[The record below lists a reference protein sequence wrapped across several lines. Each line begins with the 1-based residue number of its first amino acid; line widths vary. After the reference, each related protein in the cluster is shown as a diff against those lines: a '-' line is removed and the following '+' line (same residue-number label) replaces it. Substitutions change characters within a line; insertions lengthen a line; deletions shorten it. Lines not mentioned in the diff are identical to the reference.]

1 MNRLLPFLSLVLLL
15 GGCAGTDGSARTVT
29 APGVT
34 RFQSSPVRMQLDLR
48 GDPLGGRR
56 NLAVRAFATCEGAG
70 CRPDRVTLSFTN
82 EGSTPIEGDYR
93 SLRIEAD
100 TLARFWDDIH
110 FGGTEQ
116 RSLPTGQFLRV
127 EVEPGFFAALAE
139 AEEAHIVLG
148 STLYRLPEGR
158 RATFRRML
166 ERIRAA
172 SSSPE

>member
-1 MNRLLPFLSLVLLL
+1 MNRLFALLSLVLLL
-15 GGCAGTDGSARTVT
+15 AGCAGTEGSARTDT
-29 APGVT
+29 ANGTT
-34 RFQSSPVRMQLDLR
+34 RFESSPVRMQLELR

-82 EGSTPIEGDYR
+82 EGSTPIQADYR

-100 TLARFWDDIH
+100 TLARFWDDIT
-110 FGGTEQ
+110 FGGPQQ

-148 STLYRLPEGR
+148 STLYRLSEGR
-158 RATFRRML
+158 RATFRRMV

-172 SSSPE
+172 SDTHE